1 MGKLIYLS
9 HITPDIVYAVSVVS
23 QFMYNPFK
31 FHLEAVYCL
40 IHYLKGTSSM
50 GILFQNVKEISL
62 EAYTYEN
69 QAGSIVDRRSTTGYC
84 IVVVETWLH
93 REVKSNGL

>member
-1 MGKLIYLS
+1 
-9 HITPDIVYAVSVVS
+9 
-23 QFMYNPFK
+23 
-31 FHLEAVYCL
+31 
-40 IHYLKGTSSM
+40 M